1 MNNQLAIVIPAYKT
15 TFLKAALDSIASQTC
30 SDFTLYIGDDCSPH
44 NLENI
49 VKQYRD
55 KINLIYHR
63 FDINLGSSN
72 LVGQWERCIALTN
85 GEPYI
90 WLFSDD
96 DIMEPR
102 CVESFLSLPVNIRE
116 NYLVHFNIKVID
128 DKENVIKEP
137 CRYPERMSAKE
148 YLDAK
153 LFQKGIISYVV
164 EFIFPRWLYEQ
175 TGGFQKY
182 DLAWGSDMM
191 TWIKFA
197 DRCNGIF
204 TTDGAKVMWRSS
216 SENISPDKSHDIFIR
231 KMIAQINYTS
241 DIISFLKNRNYKVKF
256 KYVRYIWGNLFRNIR
271 YFDKK
276 DLSILKCAYKNKIGF
291 NFLSYMA
298 YVTVKVKHLF
308 GFIFI

>member
-1 MNNQLAIVIPAYKT
+1 MNNQLAIVIPAYKA

-30 SDFTLYIGDDCSPH
+30 TDFTLYIGDDSSPH
-44 NLENI
+44 NLKEI
-49 VKQYRD
+49 IEQYRD
-55 KINLIYHR
+55 KISLIYHR
-63 FDINLGSSN
+63 FDVNLGSRD

-96 DIMEPR
+96 DVMEPK

-128 DKENVIKEP
+128 DKGTVIKEP

-175 TGGFQKY
+175 TGGFEKY
-182 DLAWGSDMM
+182 DLAWGSDML

-204 TTDGAKVMWRSS
+204 TTDKAKVMWRSS
-216 SENISPDKSHDIFIR
+216 AENISPDKSHDIYIR
-231 KMIAQINYTS
+231 KMLAQIDYTS
-241 DIISFLKNRNYKVKF
+241 DIISFLERKNHKISF
-256 KYVRYIWGNLFRNIR
+256 KYVRYIWGNLFRNIK
-271 YFDKK
+271 YYSKK
-276 DLSILKCAYKNKIGF
+276 DLSMLKSAYNNKIGF
-291 NFLSYMA
+291 NIYSYMA
-298 YVTVKVKHLF
+298 YITVKIRHMFAVC
-308 GFIFI
+308 

>member
-1 MNNQLAIVIPAYKT
+1 MNNQLAIVIPAYKA

-30 SDFTLYIGDDCSPH
+30 LDFTLYIGDDCSPH

-63 FDINLGSSN
+63 FDVNLGSRD

-96 DIMEPR
+96 DVMEPK

-128 DKENVIKEP
+128 GKGNVIKEP
-137 CRYPERMSAKE
+137 CSYPERMSAKE

-204 TTDGAKVMWRSS
+204 TTDKAKVMWRSS
-216 SENISPDKSHDIFIR
+216 AENISPNKSHPIYMR
-231 KMIAQINYTS
+231 KMLANIAYTADIVAFLNKNNYPVT
-241 DIISFLKNRNYKVKF
+241 F
-256 KYVRYIWGNLFRNIR
+256 KYVRNVWGNLFRNIC
-271 YFDKK
+271 FINKN
-276 DLSILKCAYKNKIGF
+276 DLRLLKASYNESIGF
-291 NFLSYMA
+291 NAFSYMA
-298 YVTVKVKHLF
+298 YITVKVKS
-308 GFIFI
+308 IFC